1 MTTTPIF
8 DLATLQTAVISQLS
22 ADIDSVLTSANLP
35 NPLHEASLYAMS
47 GGGKR
52 VRPLLVLA
60 SFLTLQKG
68 DWGVVRRAML
78 AVEMI
83 HGYSLVHDDL
93 PCMDD
98 DDLRRGKPTCHVV
111 YGEAAA
117 LLVGDVLQTLAFEV
131 LSGADFNLPIPD
143 PQTTLKL
150 YQLLA
155 PRARR
160 MVSGQQLDLNGEN
173 QALPQD
179 QLECIHQDKTGALI
193 EASVLMG
200 AVCAGAN
207 ADTLASL
214 ERYAAAIGLAFQVQD
229 DVLDVVSDTATLGKT
244 AGADEKL
251 QKSTYV
257 KLLGV
262 DGASRYA
269 DTLFDTARQSVAGF
283 GERNLLLQVVDYLQQ
298 RKS

>member
-22 ADIDSVLTSANLP
+22 ADIDRVLTSANLP

-60 SFLTLQKG
+60 SFLTLQKS

-117 LLVGDVLQTLAFEV
+117 LLAGDVLQTLAFEV
-131 LSGADFNLPIPD
+131 LSGTDFNLPITD

-150 YQLLA
+150 HQLLA

-179 QLECIHQDKTGALI
+179 QLECIHRDKTGALI

-200 AVCAGAN
+200 AVCAGAD

-269 DTLFDTARQSVAGF
+269 DTLFDMARQSVAGF